1 MGPELLSQE
10 LLSQGVQLMLIGMG
24 TVFSF
29 LIFLVFVTQLMSR
42 VIQRIEPVQ
51 GPYAQMASKFGVDE
65 LHVEAIVLALD
76 QHRSDK
82 EVCNE

>member
-10 LLSQGVQLMLIGMG
+10 LLSQGLQLMLIGMG

-29 LIFLVFVTQLMSR
+29 LIFLVCVTHVMSW

-51 GPYAQMASKFGVDE
+51 GPYAQMAGKFGVDE
-65 LHVEAIVLALD
+65 LHVEAIVVALD
-76 QHRSDK
+76 RHRSHKGGCD
-82 EVCNE
+82 E